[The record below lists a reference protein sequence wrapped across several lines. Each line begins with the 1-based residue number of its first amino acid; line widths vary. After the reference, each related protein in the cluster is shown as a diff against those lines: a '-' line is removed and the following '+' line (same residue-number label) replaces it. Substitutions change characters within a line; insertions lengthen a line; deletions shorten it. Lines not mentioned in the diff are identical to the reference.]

1 MGDSKLRVAAQS
13 TKIQSSTLIRM
24 TYHNI
29 RAVQAFMGYDT
40 LLPMPS
46 LNAGLGISGI
56 GMESDEVSVVTWTR
70 RSALEA
76 VLKEV
81 KLLEEEFK
89 DLGVSDVEK
98 AEEDFV
104 FKEKVTHDFKGSD
117 ETIHD

>member
-1 MGDSKLRVAAQS
+1 
-13 TKIQSSTLIRM
+13 
-24 TYHNI
+24 
-29 RAVQAFMGYDT
+29 MGYDT

-56 GMESDEVSVVTWTR
+56 GMENDEVSVATWTR

-89 DLGVSDVEK
+89 DLAPREEK
-98 AEEDFV
+98 LEEDDV
-104 FKEKVTHDFKGSD
+104 FHEKLMHDSKGSD
-117 ETIHD
+117 EQSVALFP